1 MYCDISPKMNTVLT
15 AKQVRN
21 AVDTGYRFVV
31 IQFKYPGSDD
41 YYTKPYTLS
50 KTKDFAEA
58 LRFVKNHSDY
68 DDIQGFKMC
77 STTNKKNSYVEN
89 FGGLYKEPVS
99 SEISDASDDS
109 GCPQSED
116 DDMIDSERSDSDLC
130 RSDGD
135 EALDRCDNMNHSLTS
150 DLDDDV
156 HEDDFKSNVN
166 KKNLKNRNKK
176 IITQEE
182 NESEED
188 DDDEDDEDDDE
199 EIKSEVESE
208 SDSEK
213 KRPSKKVRKAYKSS
227 IGNTEV
233 ESECDSEKKSP
244 SKKVRKTYKSS
255 SSVARRQVN
264 LEVESES
271 ESYKEI
277 DHNVNGEKKNQKVG
291 PFKSVYDDSKKKSS
305 EQDEEKHEKKVDGDE
320 ECVDLS
326 ALAGECYYP

>member
-1 MYCDISPKMNTVLT
+1 
-15 AKQVRN
+15 
-21 AVDTGYRFVV
+21 
-31 IQFKYPGSDD
+31 
-41 YYTKPYTLS
+41 
-50 KTKDFAEA
+50 
-58 LRFVKNHSDY
+58 
-68 DDIQGFKMC
+68 
-77 STTNKKNSYVEN
+77 
-89 FGGLYKEPVS
+89 
-99 SEISDASDDS
+99 
-109 GCPQSED
+109 
-116 DDMIDSERSDSDLC
+116 MIDSERSDSDLC

-166 KKNLKNRNKK
+166 KKNLENRNKK

-188 DDDEDDEDDDE
+188 DDDEDDEDDEDDDE
-199 EIKSEVESE
+199 EMKSEVESE